1 MIVFKIITLVIAS
14 IAILATFASMVKWD
28 DWWIRAFDFPR
39 IQISSLLIIAVIL
52 TGWFYDFSEIAHFI
66 LLALLVYCLGYQA
79 YRIYPY
85 TFFAAKQVLNAD
97 VTYLEDKSTIAV
109 LVSNVLT
116 PNKQAHRLLEVVRKK
131 NPDMLL
137 TLESDKWW
145 EEQLSELELDYP
157 YTVKVPLDNLYGMH
171 LYSRLEIIK
180 ADVNY
185 LVEPDVP
192 SIEALVKLKSG
203 KEVRLFCLHP
213 APPSPTQ
220 NETSAER
227 DAELLMVADSLDG
240 KSETVLVMGDLND
253 VAWSRSTSLFLK
265 ISALLDPRKG
275 RGFFNTFHA
284 GHLMLRWP
292 LDHIFISNDFKL
304 ITMERQKNIGS
315 DHFPIYSK
323 FQYLPHTQQK
333 QEASDAPD
341 ADEKQEAAD
350 KIEKVK

>member
-1 MIVFKIITLVIAS
+1 MNIFQIVTLVIAS
-14 IAILATFASMVKWD
+14 IPIIATLASLLKWD
-28 DWWIRAFDFPR
+28 EWWIRASDFPR
-39 IQISSLLIIAVIL
+39 IQISAWLIVALIL
-52 TGWFYDFSEIAHFI
+52 TGWFYDFSEIGHYI
-66 LLALLVYCLGYQA
+66 LLALLLYSLGYQA

-85 TFFAAKQVLNAD
+85 TFLAAKQVLS
-97 VTYLEDKSTIAV
+97 VEESELEDDNSLSV

-116 PNKQAHRLLEVVRKK
+116 PNRQSHRLLEVVRQK

-145 EEQLSELELDYP
+145 EDQLSELEPDYP

-171 LYSRLEIIK
+171 LYSRLELID
-180 ADVNY
+180 AEVSY
-185 LVEPDVP
+185 LVESGVP
-192 SIEALVKLKSG
+192 SIEARVKLKSG

-227 DAELLMVADSLDG
+227 DAELLMVARSLDG
-240 KSETVLVMGDLND
+240 KNKTVLVMGDLND

-265 ISALLDPRKG
+265 ISGLLDPRKG

-284 GHLMLRWP
+284 EHLLLRWP

-304 ITMERQKNIGS
+304 IAMERQKNIGS

-323 FQYLPHTQQK
+323 FQYLPEAQQK
-333 QEASDAPD
+333 KDASEEPD
-341 ADEKQEAAD
+341 ADEKQEA
-350 KIEKVK
+350 KEKVEKVK

>member
-1 MIVFKIITLVIAS
+1 
-14 IAILATFASMVKWD
+14 MVKLD
-28 DWWIRAFDFPR
+28 NWWIRATDFPR
-39 IQISSLLIIAVIL
+39 IQISTLLIFAVML
-52 TGWFYDFSEIAHFI
+52 TGCLFDFSEIGHFI
-66 LLALLVYCLGYQA
+66 LLALLLYSLGYQA

-85 TFFAAKQVLNAD
+85 TFFAAKKVLNVEECD
-97 VTYLEDKSTIAV
+97 LEDDNTIAV
-109 LVSNVLT
+109 LVISNVLT
-116 PNKQAHRLLEVVRKK
+116 TNKKANRLLEVVRQK

-145 EEQLSELELDYP
+145 EEQLKELESDYP
-157 YTVKVPLDNLYGMH
+157 FTVKVPLDNLYGMH

-192 SIEALVKLKSG
+192 SIEAQVKLKSG
-203 KEVRLFCLHP
+203 KTVRLFCLHP

-253 VAWSRSTSLFLK
+253 VAWSRTTSLFLK

-284 GHLMLRWP
+284 GHWMLRWP

-323 FQYLPHTQQK
+323 FQYFPHTQQK
-333 QEASDAPD
+333 QDTPNAPD
-341 ADEKQEAAD
+341 ADEKQEVAE